1 MFRINLN
8 RLKIESDKMEKMRD
22 VEKCITSGFVFIF
35 SGFSDPK
42 NKVLLIKL
50 TKFLRIEYRII
61 RFILIYF
68 GKFIWLSIKK
78 KEDYTILV
86 QIL

>member
-50 TKFLRIEYRII
+50 TKFLLIAYII
-61 RFILIYF
+61 NFLDYHYLPYNKI
-68 GKFIWLSIKK
+68 SINIFV
-78 KEDYTILV
+78 ENYLY
-86 QIL
+86 LL